1 MPAQSNAQNQL
12 QAIEA
17 LLQRIEKAND
27 PAMSAMAKDLVQ
39 RLMQFHG
46 ESIERMLEII
56 HQCAPGQSAVI
67 DALGQD
73 PLVRSLLLLYGLHP
87 DGLEARVQQALE
99 KTRPYLKSHGGN
111 VTLIGVDDAG
121 AVTLRLEGSC
131 HGCASSSATLKLA
144 VEEAIYEAAPD
155 ITAIHVEGAMEEP
168 SRSIAFVPLSQLGG
182 NSSGNGHES
191 ATEREATGW
200 KDVFGLDAIPTGTLR
215 TEEVGGREMLFCRLE
230 ETLYAYNNNCPGCG
244 QPLSAA
250 RLEGTILACPIC
262 SQHYD
267 VVRAGR
273 GMDLESLHL
282 EPVPLLRENGRIRV
296 ALPLSKSERS
306 VV

>member
-12 QAIEA
+12 QSIEA

-56 HQCAPGQSAVI
+56 HQDAPGKSTII
-67 DALGQD
+67 DTLGQD
-73 PLVRSLLLLYGLHP
+73 PLVCSLLLLYGLHP
-87 DGLEARVQQALE
+87 DGLEVRVQQALE

-111 VTLIGVDDAG
+111 VSLIGVDDAG

-155 ITAIHVEGAMEEP
+155 VTAIHVEGAVEEP

-182 NSSGNGHES
+182 KSSGKGHES
-191 ATEREATGW
+191 ATEREAIGW

-230 ETLYAYNNNCPGCG
+230 ETLYAYNNNCPGCS

-250 RLEGTILACPIC
+250 RLEGTVLACPIC

-282 EPVPLLRENGRIRV
+282 EPVPLLRENGRVRV
-296 ALPLSKSERS
+296 ALPVSKAERS

>member
-12 QAIEA
+12 QSIEA

-56 HQCAPGQSAVI
+56 HQDAPGKSTII
-67 DALGQD
+67 DTLGQD
-73 PLVRSLLLLYGLHP
+73 PLVCSLLLLYGLHP

-111 VTLIGVDDAG
+111 VSLIGVDDAG

-144 VEEAIYEAAPD
+144 IEEAIYEAAPD
-155 ITAIHVEGAMEEP
+155 VTGIHVDGAVEE
-168 SRSIAFVPLSQLGG
+168 SSHSIAFVPLSELGG
-182 NSSGNGHES
+182 NGSGNGHES
-191 ATEREATGW
+191 TTEREAIGW